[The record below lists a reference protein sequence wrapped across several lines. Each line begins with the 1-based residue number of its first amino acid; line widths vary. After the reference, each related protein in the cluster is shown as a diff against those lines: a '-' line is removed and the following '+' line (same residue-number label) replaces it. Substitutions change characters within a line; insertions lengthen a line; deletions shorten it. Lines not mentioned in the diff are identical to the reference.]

1 MRKLSRHPSRQY
13 RTLRLSKQRGVA
25 LITVLLVFAVVAVIA
40 AEMLRRSQLNV
51 RSVSNLIDTRQ
62 AYYYT
67 LGGEALARQLL
78 ALDVRNGHGN
88 KDSLDEAW
96 AKTAEQAPFEIADG
110 AIKVEIH
117 DLQGRFN
124 LNSLVDANGLP
135 IEEALGRFRQL
146 LAALGL
152 SARYADQW
160 RDWVDRDQAAQPN
173 GAEDAAYPHYKTA
186 GGPEADVSAL
196 RLIKDMQPDDYD
208 KLAEKVAVLPADALI
223 NINTADSAVL
233 RAYSPI
239 MGAQIEQIKARQ
251 KQGGYAD
258 VTELQQAVGAGLNV
272 AGLAVNSNYYEVIT
286 TVKYLDRFQ
295 RLRSVLKRNPTSGAI
310 TVLSRSRTPF
320 VGPNESGTELA
331 TGSGT

>member
-1 MRKLSRHPSRQY
+1 MHYPIHHCRRQISRFHQ
-13 RTLRLSKQRGVA
+13 QRGVA

-51 RSVSNLIDTRQ
+51 RSVANLMDTRQ

-78 ALDVRNGHGN
+78 ALDVRDGHGN
-88 KDSLDEAW
+88 KDALNEAW
-96 AKTAEQAPFEIADG
+96 AQTAEQAPFVIDKG

-135 IEEALGRFRQL
+135 MEVALGRFRQL
-146 LAALGL
+146 LAGLGL
-152 SARYADQW
+152 NIHYADEW
-160 RDWVDRDQAAQPN
+160 RDWVDRDQAAQSN

-186 GGPEADVSAL
+186 GGPEADISAL
-196 RLIKDMQPDDYD
+196 RLLKDMQPDDYD
-208 KLAEKVAVLPADALI
+208 KLAPHVTVLPADALI

-239 MGAQIEQIKARQ
+239 MGTQIDRIKARQ
-251 KQGGYAD
+251 QQGGYAD
-258 VTELQQAVGAGLNV
+258 VAELQQAVGSGLDDV
-272 AGLAVNSNYYEVIT
+272 AGLAVNSSYYEVIT
-286 TVKYLDRFQ
+286 TVKYLDRLQ

-320 VGPNESGTELA
+320 VEPN
-331 TGSGT
+331 GSENSENPKL